1 VIAPPPLDA
10 RRFAGWLLLITL
22 AALALR
28 LSFPTADPPW
38 TTTVGIVWHD
48 EGAWVHNA
56 RNRALFGRWSED
68 AWNPMFIAPVFTGLE
83 FVSFSLFG
91 VGVWQARLVSE
102 LTGVAS
108 VVLLALGV
116 RRIAG
121 REAGLI
127 AGALLATN
135 YVYVMWNRAALMEA
149 SMVAF
154 MVAAWYCYVRAQ
166 TQPLWGALAAACA
179 LLAYFTKAAAIFF
192 VAALG
197 VEAVLIL
204 VRPTAADTPASRRAA
219 LTTLAGLTLCGIVAL
234 AIFVVPNWTDYR
246 FYNWQMSVTRKP
258 SYDLQS
264 LLNRVTWFPIVHDI
278 FTRMWFTV
286 AIGVV
291 GLLASVA
298 RWRTMAPAERLFAL
312 WIGLGALELLLHDV
326 GNERRFVFFIPALVA
341 LTAIVLGRNRRLVPV
356 ELAAMPRAAALVGLP
371 IVFYGLYVVV
381 GALTRLVAVYEPRP
395 GVRLGAALAI
405 LGTGLLYLTWPK
417 LPKLLAARQWSPAA
431 AMLVAALVSG
441 GQLVQ
446 FAQWAMDRTY
456 KNYLASVE
464 IGTVLP
470 RGTLVHGKLANG
482 LALENGIKPVFVG
495 RGFGNYDDRKE
506 RDDVRYIL
514 TYVAP
519 YIGYEGPVIR
529 DVLAAYPNRTTIK
542 TFDVAETATGH
553 DRAALID
560 KFGDKVEDA
569 SGAGSATA
577 PARPGSVIRAQY

>member
-1 VIAPPPLDA
+1 
-10 RRFAGWLLLITL
+10 
-22 AALALR
+22 
-28 LSFPTADPPW
+28 
-38 TTTVGIVWHD
+38 
-48 EGAWVHNA
+48 
-56 RNRALFGRWSED
+56 
-68 AWNPMFIAPVFTGLE
+68 
-83 FVSFSLFG
+83 
-91 VGVWQARLVSE
+91 
-102 LTGVAS
+102 
-108 VVLLALGV
+108 
-116 RRIAG
+116 
-121 REAGLI
+121 
-127 AGALLATN
+127 
-135 YVYVMWNRAALMEA
+135 
-149 SMVAF
+149 
-154 MVAAWYCYVRAQ
+154 
-166 TQPLWGALAAACA
+166 
-179 LLAYFTKAAAIFF
+179 
-192 VAALG
+192 
-197 VEAVLIL
+197 
-204 VRPTAADTPASRRAA
+204 

-286 AIGVV
+286 AIGIVALV
-291 GLLASVA
+291 AGVA
-298 RWRTMAPAERLFAL
+298 RWRTMAPAERLLAL
-312 WIGLGALELLLHDV
+312 WIGLGAIELLLHDV

-341 LTAIVLGRNRRLVPV
+341 LTAIVLGRDRRLVPV
-356 ELAAMPRAAALVGLP
+356 DLAAMPRATALVGLP

-381 GALTRLVAVYEPRP
+381 GALTRLVALYEPRP
-395 GVRLGAALAI
+395 GVRLGAALAV
-405 LGTGLLYLTWPK
+405 LGTGLVYLTWPH
-417 LPKLLAARQWSPAA
+417 LPKRLAARQWSPAA
-431 AMLVAALVSG
+431 ALLVAAMVSA

-446 FAQWAMDRTY
+446 FAQWAKDRTY

-464 IGTVLP
+464 LGTVLP
-470 RGTLVHGKLANG
+470 PGTLVHGKLANG

-560 KFGDKVEDA
+560 KFGAKVEDKD
-569 SGAGSATA
+569 
-577 PARPGSVIRAQY
+577 P